1 MNEIVSFEDLYIC
14 FREMWRKKYMIVVAG
29 VVGAIV
35 GAIMSIGVKADEYQ
49 AVTTVYGSSYNSFVE
64 SDAVRGAVL
73 DYATVVRSSSVVRRA
88 LNSINK
94 LDLSVKDALE
104 MFTVDYNSEDSPIV
118 TITVTGNDKQFVGN
132 FANALASS
140 FIVEMQNIT
149 GLGKATVLDEAEAE
163 VSSSEI
169 KQIAIQIIV
178 FSFAFAALTG
188 LVVFLYEFFQKK
200 IRTVTQ
206 MEEMAGIKIIGVI
219 PMDVK

>member
-29 VVGAIV
+29 IVGIIV
-35 GAIMSIGVKADEYQ
+35 GAIMSIGVKTDEYQ
-49 AVTTVYGSSYNSFVE
+49 AVTTVYGSSYNSALE
-64 SDAVRGAVL
+64 TDALRGVVL
-73 DYATVVRSSSVVRRA
+73 DYATVVQSSSVVIRA

-94 LDLSVKDALE
+94 YDLTVKDALE
-104 MFTVDYNSEDSPIV
+104 MFTVDYDSEVSPIV
-118 TITVTGNDKQFVGN
+118 TITVTGNDEQFVED

-140 FIVEMQNIT
+140 FIVEMKNIT
-149 GLGKATVLDEAEAE
+149 GLGEARVLDKAEAE

-169 KQIAIQIIV
+169 KQIAIQIII

-188 LVVFLYEFFQKK
+188 LAVFLYEYFQKK

-219 PMDVK
+219 PMDEK